1 MIGADGKPMVRP
13 TVASFGVSA
22 SATDSGPAKSLKFNF
37 VQAPWSDVLKLFADA
52 AGLTWDREKVP
63 PGTFTYFDSKQ
74 YTPVE
79 ALNVLNGALLQKGY
93 LLIRRDRFAVV
104 INVDEGIPQNLIP
117 TVKIDDLSKRASNE
131 LVRVVM
137 LLEGKDAAKAAT
149 EVSDMLGPQGKAI
162 ALSVANSLVVT
173 GLVKNVTEIHAVL
186 KSYIPEE
193 EKDLAYEA
201 FVLQNVSALA
211 AEKMIRDLFGLQ
223 ARGVQN
229 VSAASGGS
237 SSRGSSSRGSTSTS
251 RGSSDPRS
259 RFGGGSTRGSTRESS
274 SRTQSGGSSS
284 SSGGS
289 VSVTVDERT
298 NMLLAMAP
306 PTKMEVIR
314 KAIETIDVP
323 VGAEGNPFAGTIQD
337 NEPYLEVYKIN
348 SADTLEVTKTLNVLF
363 PGAVVNEDGRF
374 RTIHVMA
381 SKSEHEEL
389 RAMIH
394 KLDGQGG
401 AQTTAIIPIQQEPVS
416 LTATLQAL
424 YAKDI
429 ENAPSVIAN
438 PGYLVVRG
446 TKEQIVEIQQMV
458 TQLDGAMGSATLTGG
473 GPIRTIPL
481 GGRDAESLLR
491 LLQTVTPNPIRISR
505 PSSGSGP
512 IREQRVPSA
521 DDPRVSPGSGSDG
534 PPGDFSVPPLRQAAD
549 TPASGVSTRST
560 NPDAAAQPKT
570 DPDSTESGDESQRH
584 ARLGRF
590 VFQNLDK
597 DKDGTLTR
605 AEWSLSKRT
614 RSLFESRK
622 VSLELPVT
630 QAAFLK
636 AFSLL
641 AGPPEDADA
650 EAETAVESTRDEPAG
665 VDSAG
670 VDAELPEI
678 VIEVRDGNIVL
689 ISDDEEAL
697 DKIEARLQSLMA
709 HMSAKTT
716 WTIFY
721 LRSADATEAATMLEK
736 LFPQSSVLA
745 TASDSG
751 SSLFGELTGGISSLG
766 SSLMDMTGINS
777 LQSGPMALQIIPETR
792 ANALF
797 VAGPADQVADVE
809 SVLKILDA
817 AELPAQLRAR
827 APRYITVEH
836 ADINEVAQIV
846 RDVYKEELTASS
858 RSRGGSSGQSSNP
871 LAALMGG
878 GGGSSRGGSSRG
890 GSSRQSGGGGVKM
903 TLGVDTRTSALV
915 VSASDSLFKQVEA
928 LVATLD
934 LAAKDAKR
942 TVRIVTLQSTNS
954 SAIQQAVQALLP
966 KASVSTG
973 GSRSSS
979 PTSFGPSS
987 RTSSRTSSSGAG
999 GDQADRIRQMM
1010 QMRQQMQGRGG
1021 STSSRGGS
1029 TRGSSGG
1036 SPFGGGSSR
1045 GSSGRSS
1052 GGSSRGSS
1060 RGR

>member
-1 MIGADGKPMVRP
+1 M
-13 TVASFGVSA
+13 
-22 SATDSGPAKSLKFNF
+22 
-37 VQAPWSDVLKLFADA
+37 FADA

-74 YTPVE
+74 YTPTE

-93 LLIRRDRFAVV
+93 ILIRRDRFAVV
-104 INVDEGIPQNLIP
+104 INVDEGIPQNLVP
-117 TVKIDDLSKRASNE
+117 TVSIADLPKRASNE

-149 EVSDMLGPQGKAI
+149 EVSDMLGPQGKAV

-173 GLVKNVTEIHAVL
+173 GLVKNVSEIHAVL

-229 VSAASGGS
+229 VSAASGSGS
-237 SSRGSSSRGSTSTS
+237 SSRGSSSRGS
-251 RGSSDPRS
+251 SDPRS
-259 RFGGGSTRGSTRESS
+259 RFAGFTGSSRGGSTRGSSRESS
-274 SRTQSGGSSS
+274 SRDPRSGSSS
-284 SSGGS
+284 ASSGGS

-323 VGAEGNPFAGTIQD
+323 VGAEGNPFAGVIQD

-389 RAMIH
+389 RQMIH

-458 TQLDGAMGSATLTGG
+458 TQLDGALGSATLTGG

-491 LLQTVTPNPIRISR
+491 LLQTMTPNPIRISR
-505 PSSGSGP
+505 PASGSGP

-521 DDPRVSPGSGSDG
+521 DDPRVNPESRTDG
-534 PPGDFSVPPLRQAAD
+534 PTGDFSVPPLRQAGD
-549 TPASGVSTRST
+549 TPASDRTTRSEKS
-560 NPDAAAQPKT
+560 DEAAAPVV
-570 DPDSTESGDESQRH
+570 DPASTESVDEVQRH
-584 ARLGRF
+584 VRLGRF

-630 QAAFLK
+630 QATFLK
-636 AFSLL
+636 AFALL
-641 AGPPEDADA
+641 AGPTEDADA
-650 EAETAVESTRDEPAG
+650 EAGTAVESTRDEPAG
-665 VDSAG
+665 VDSADD

-709 HMSAKTT
+709 HMSPKTT

-736 LFPQSSVLA
+736 LFPQSSVSA

-777 LQSGPMALQIIPETR
+777 LQNGPMVLRIIPETR

-817 AELPAQLRAR
+817 AELPAQLRNR

-871 LAALMGG
+871 FAALMGG

-928 LVATLD
+928 LVGTLD

-973 GSRSSS
+973 GGSSA
-979 PTSFGPSS
+979 PTGFGPSS
-987 RTSSRTSSSGAG
+987 RTSSSRGGSSAAG

-1021 STSSRGGS
+1021 STGGRTSS
-1029 TRGSSGG
+1029 RGSSGG

>member
-1 MIGADGKPMVRP
+1 
-13 TVASFGVSA
+13 
-22 SATDSGPAKSLKFNF
+22 
-37 VQAPWSDVLKLFADA
+37 
-52 AGLTWDREKVP
+52 
-63 PGTFTYFDSKQ
+63 
-74 YTPVE
+74 
-79 ALNVLNGALLQKGY
+79 
-93 LLIRRDRFAVV
+93 
-104 INVDEGIPQNLIP
+104 
-117 TVKIDDLSKRASNE
+117 
-131 LVRVVM
+131 
-137 LLEGKDAAKAAT
+137 
-149 EVSDMLGPQGKAI
+149 
-162 ALSVANSLVVT
+162 
-173 GLVKNVTEIHAVL
+173 
-186 KSYIPEE
+186 
-193 EKDLAYEA
+193 
-201 FVLQNVSALA
+201 
-211 AEKMIRDLFGLQ
+211 
-223 ARGVQN
+223 
-229 VSAASGGS
+229 
-237 SSRGSSSRGSTSTS
+237 
-251 RGSSDPRS
+251 
-259 RFGGGSTRGSTRESS
+259 STRGSSRESS
-274 SRTQSGGSSS
+274 SRDPRSGSSS
-284 SSGGS
+284 ASSGGS

-323 VGAEGNPFAGTIQD
+323 VGDGGNPFAGVIED

-348 SADTLEVTKTLNVLF
+348 SADVMEVTKTLNVLF

-381 SKSEHEEL
+381 GKSEHEEL

-401 AQTTAIIPIQQEPVS
+401 AQTTAIIPIQQDPVS

-458 TQLDGAMGSATLTGG
+458 TQLDGALGSARPTGG

-491 LLQTVTPNPIRISR
+491 LLQTVTPNPIRISY
-505 PSSGSGP
+505 PASGSGP

-521 DDPRVSPGSGSDG
+521 DDPRVNPGAGSDG
-534 PPGDFSVPPLRQAAD
+534 PTGDFSVPPLRQAAD
-549 TPASGVSTRST
+549 KPASGVSTRST
-560 NPDAAAQPKT
+560 NPDAAAQPKA
-570 DPDSTESGDESQRH
+570 DPDSSESVDEAQRH

-630 QAAFLK
+630 QPTFLK

-650 EAETAVESTRDEPAG
+650 DAEAGPAVESTRDEPTG

-697 DKIEARLQSLMA
+697 DKLEARLQSLMA
-709 HMSAKTT
+709 HMSPKTT

-777 LQSGPMALQIIPETR
+777 LQSGPMALRIIPETR

-817 AELPAQLRAR
+817 AELPAQL
-827 APRYITVEH
+827 
-836 ADINEVAQIV
+836 
-846 RDVYKEELTASS
+846 
-858 RSRGGSSGQSSNP
+858 
-871 LAALMGG
+871 
-878 GGGSSRGGSSRG
+878 
-890 GSSRQSGGGGVKM
+890 
-903 TLGVDTRTSALV
+903 
-915 VSASDSLFKQVEA
+915 
-928 LVATLD
+928 
-934 LAAKDAKR
+934 
-942 TVRIVTLQSTNS
+942 
-954 SAIQQAVQALLP
+954 
-966 KASVSTG
+966 
-973 GSRSSS
+973 
-979 PTSFGPSS
+979 
-987 RTSSRTSSSGAG
+987 
-999 GDQADRIRQMM
+999 
-1010 QMRQQMQGRGG
+1010 
-1021 STSSRGGS
+1021 
-1029 TRGSSGG
+1029 
-1036 SPFGGGSSR
+1036 
-1045 GSSGRSS
+1045 
-1052 GGSSRGSS
+1052 
-1060 RGR
+1060 